1 MTGQQVMLT
10 PVCNE
15 LEITPFKDTVSV
27 VDDEGNA
34 LMMVENTSEDI
45 LKIYGRTDI
54 LASVS
59 FFRQNDEM
67 SLWSIRMLE
76 NKRRLINYP

>member
-1 MTGQQVMLT
+1 MGKSEQIRWTGVGANQILT
-10 PVCNE
+10 LPDN
-15 LEITPFKDTVSV
+15 
-27 VDDEGNA
+27 
-34 LMMVENTSEDI
+34 I

-67 SLWSIRMLE
+67 SVWSIRMLE

>member
-1 MTGQQVMLT
+1 MGKSEQIRWTGVGANQILIF
-10 PVCNE
+10 PDN
-15 LEITPFKDTVSV
+15 
-27 VDDEGNA
+27 
-34 LMMVENTSEDI
+34 I
-45 LKIYGRTDI
+45 LKIYGRTGI

-76 NKRRLINYP
+76 NKRRFINYR